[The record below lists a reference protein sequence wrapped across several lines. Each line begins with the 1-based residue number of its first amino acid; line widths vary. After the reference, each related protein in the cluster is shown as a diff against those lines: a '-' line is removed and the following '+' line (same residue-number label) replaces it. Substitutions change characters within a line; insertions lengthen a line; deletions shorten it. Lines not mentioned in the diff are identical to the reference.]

1 MLAAAVTLY
10 YSLDRDYKTLLITG
24 GPSQRSQ
31 HITQQQRNVEK
42 KDDLNLILLINL
54 NCCN

>member
-24 GPSQRSQ
+24 EPSQRSQ
-31 HITQQQRNVEK
+31 HITQQQ
-42 KDDLNLILLINL
+42 
-54 NCCN
+54 